1 MPTENII
8 LDKVLKHNEILN
20 KEIQECKSA
29 LYQKTVTS
37 IVSLL
42 HHAATRECP
51 VEIMFR
57 YVNDNCEQSIY
68 RIKKVSLNEK
78 NELIVLYDS
87 NTGDRYASDVYFEY
101 DEDFDGEDTFNFSDK
116 ASDIFSIEMAQE
128 IYSSLVNYDIP
139 RFLKK
144 RKEEHRKLL
153 EEYEKTWK
161 DVNLDDL
168 DDDELR
174 KNKEACFELYEKT
187 GFLTLL
193 DSPYVEESD
202 MRNGAPFKV
211 LRRANETE
219 ADLEV
224 MPIWLIQYED
234 GEKAYCYPEEIS
246 ILDKEF
252 GT

>member
-8 LDKVLKHNEILN
+8 LDKVLKQDEILN

-29 LYQKTVTS
+29 LYQKTVTA

-57 YVNDNCEQSIY
+57 YVDDDCEQSIY
-68 RIKKVSLNEK
+68 RIKKVYLDEDNH
-78 NELIVLYDS
+78 LLAVYDS
-87 NTGDRYASDVYFEY
+87 NNGENDAADVRFEY
-101 DEDFDGEDTFNFSDK
+101 DEDFEKEETLDFSVSTAGTF
-116 ASDIFSIEMAQE
+116 DIELVLK

-153 EEYEKTWK
+153 EEHEKTWK
-161 DVNLDDL
+161 DVNLDEL
-168 DDDELR
+168 DHDELL
-174 KNKEACFELYEKT
+174 KNKEACYELYEKT
-187 GFLTLL
+187 GFLTFL
-193 DSPYVEESD
+193 DSPY
-202 MRNGAPFKV
+202 MKGANGWNGTPFKV
-211 LRRANETE
+211 LRRATTDE

-224 MPIWLIQYED
+224 MPIWLIQYEN

-246 ILDKEF
+246 VLDKEF